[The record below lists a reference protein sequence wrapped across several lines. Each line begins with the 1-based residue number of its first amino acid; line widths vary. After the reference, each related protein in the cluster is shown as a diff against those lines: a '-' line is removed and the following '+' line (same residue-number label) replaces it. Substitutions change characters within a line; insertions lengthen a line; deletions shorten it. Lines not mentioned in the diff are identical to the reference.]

1 MFLHNPFTTSM
12 HIYLHTSTAQ
22 CSAVQYTCRL
32 MHRHT
37 YTQSMCF
44 THDHAC
50 MNEHGH
56 PCNARMQARCRKQT
70 KKHDAYGSSV
80 FGLGYWG
87 WAQCFVFPQ
96 STPRP
101 LPLSPQAST
110 GPATLPSLPATLASV
125 SCCPMSVMA
134 LTTAAIIPMKNFV
147 VGFLSVCCSFH
158 KLFSIGRSLDKLHSA
173 VQEEG
178 HLTNCPVCEGHVT
191 LSPVWEGH

>member
-32 MHRHT
+32 MHIHT

-80 FGLGYWG
+80 FGAWVL
-87 WAQCFVFPQ
+87 
-96 STPRP
+96 R
-101 LPLSPQAST
+101 
-110 GPATLPSLPATLASV
+110 
-125 SCCPMSVMA
+125 
-134 LTTAAIIPMKNFV
+134 
-147 VGFLSVCCSFH
+147 
-158 KLFSIGRSLDKLHSA
+158 
-173 VQEEG
+173 
-178 HLTNCPVCEGHVT
+178 
-191 LSPVWEGH
+191 LSPVFCVSTVNSTAITTLAPSINRTCDPSEFTCNSGFCVLLSNVCDGVDDCGDYSDEEFCGGFPVCVLFISQTLQYWKVT